1 MKTYNK
7 LVRDKILKILKKS
20 GVGHNYHIAEN
31 DVEYLKKLHE
41 KLQEEIGEFKTE
53 PSVEEFADILQVLE
67 SIAKFHKFDLN
78 QIKEVKSSKKYSK
91 GGFDNRIILESTNE

>member
-20 GVGHNYHIAEN
+20 GVGHKYHIAEN
-31 DVEYLKKLHE
+31 DAEYLEKLYK
-41 KLQEEIGEFKTE
+41 KLQEEIGEFREE

-67 SIAKFHKFDLN
+67 SIVKFHKFDLN
-78 QIKEVKSSKKYSK
+78 DIKEVKSSKRHNK